1 MLMKP
6 SAMLMKPSSTLMK
19 PLVTFR
25 KSFAMLKKILALL
38 SICLFALPVG
48 AEQAFQPLP
57 IDMSPGMR
65 PDEAS
70 YLPDQAGY
78 EDASISVRIYKD
90 RAYDSNILY
99 AHIKIQDPSQLRT
112 APASTWIHTG
122 NRQAATIAK
131 RYKAVVAINGDFFQF
146 NAERYIV
153 RQGRRIRN
161 RPTGEDLLFIDSQGD
176 FHVAYHARR
185 DDIAQVN
192 QAIEALGRTVYNCFS
207 FGPILVD
214 NGQAVFSADQDY
226 FNAAPKKKTQR
237 AILAQLGELE
247 YLIVSTEGPE
257 DPGSKGLTLAEAAE
271 YTARI
276 GLALRPEGCRYAYNL
291 DGGSSNSLVLHN
303 EKINSPK
310 NPKKRAVS
318 DIIYFATLVAP

>member
-1 MLMKP
+1 MLR
-6 SAMLMKPSSTLMK
+6 K
-19 PLVTFR
+19 PL
-25 KSFAMLKKILALL
+25 ILLL
-38 SICLFALPVG
+38 ICLLALPVASAA
-48 AEQAFQPLP
+48 AEPALEPLP
-57 IDMSPGMR
+57 IDLSPGMR
-65 PDEAS
+65 PDKDA
-70 YLPDQAGY
+70 YLPDQGGY
-78 EDASISVRIYKD
+78 EDASIAVRIYKD
-90 RAYDSNILY
+90 RAYDSAILY
-99 AHIKIQDPSQLRT
+99 AHIRIKDPSQLRT
-112 APASTWIHTG
+112 APASTWVHTG

-153 RQGRRIRN
+153 RQGKRLRN
-161 RPTGEDLLFIDSQGD
+161 RPTGEDLLFIDSRGD
-176 FHVAYHARR
+176 FHVAYNARKK
-185 DDIAQVN
+185 DIAAVN
-192 QAIEALGRTVYNCFS
+192 EAIEASGRTVYNCFS

-214 NGQAVFSADQDY
+214 NGQAVFPADRDY

-276 GLALRPEGCRYAYNL
+276 GLTLSPEGCRYAYNL
-291 DGGSSNSLVLHN
+291 DGGSSNSLVLDYK
-303 EKINSPK
+303 KINSPK